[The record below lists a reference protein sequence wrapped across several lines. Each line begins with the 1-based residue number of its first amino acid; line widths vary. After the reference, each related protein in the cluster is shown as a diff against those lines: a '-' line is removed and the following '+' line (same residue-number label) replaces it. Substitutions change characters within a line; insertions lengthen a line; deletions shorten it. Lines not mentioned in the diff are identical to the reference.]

1 MSYLDLHKKKS
12 IAKYLTSF
20 KEDPYPMAQVAS
32 RQLLHG
38 TLLELEAGG
47 TRRPGQ
53 IDIFIAVLTSSY
65 ILFAGLDVWI
75 AWME

>member
-1 MSYLDLHKKKS
+1 MSEVS
-12 IAKYLTSF
+12 
-20 KEDPYPMAQVAS
+20 S

-38 TLLELEAGG
+38 TLLQLEAGG